1 MFQVHAWTTADEL
14 LHLKRD
20 IESCYFAAQT
30 MRTKIHQC
38 FHELPTDVH
47 VSLRNSLL
55 EHLSQINESTNS
67 VIVTQLCVALADL
80 ALQMPSWSKPVLDLL
95 SKFSNTNIFPLLEV
109 LTVLP
114 EELDSRSVR

>member
-1 MFQVHAWTTADEL
+1 MADEL

-30 MRTKIHQC
+30 MRTKIHQN
-38 FHELPTDVH
+38 FYELPLDVH
-47 VSLRNSLL
+47 SSLRDSLL
-55 EHLSQINESTNS
+55 SHVSQINEATSS
-67 VIVTQLCVALADL
+67 VIVTQLSVALADL
-80 ALQMPSWSKPVLDLL
+80 ALQMPSWSNPTIDLI
-95 SKFSNTNIFPLLEV
+95 SKFSQTNIWPLLEV